1 MSAFP
6 VFGHVPACLPF
17 QSHRKASHTQTH
29 FLTLSPCHSVLKHAV
44 RKTWERMTCLHS
56 GHLLKRKVA
65 CRAGICSLPEGWT
78 EAWRI
83 MRERDWAI
91 VRHFSLIILVHSG
104 KGCIRQADRIRV
116 GQEGSIILDSETSSP
131 SEILSSSCYSFPPSF
146 THLHGHT
153 DTHSH
158 LPTLSAHREINR

>member
-1 MSAFP
+1 M
-6 VFGHVPACLPF
+6 
-17 QSHRKASHTQTH
+17 QSEK
-29 FLTLSPCHSVLKHAV
+29 K
-44 RKTWERMTCLHS
+44 WERMTRLHS
-56 GHLLKRKVA
+56 GHLLKRKTA
-65 CRAGICSLPEGWT
+65 CWARIFSFPEGWT
-78 EAWRI
+78 KAWRI

-104 KGCIRQADRIRV
+104 KWCIRQADRSRARL
-116 GQEGSIILDSETSSP
+116 EWSIILDSETSSP

-158 LPTLSAHREINR
+158 LPTLSAHREINC